1 MERYPFSQLQTRQ
14 QLKLIKLIEMIEGA
28 AKHNLRLAK
37 KDAEEL
43 KRFIH
48 MARAL
53 AWISPNERNYYIS
66 AIDDAINAAETKSEV
81 RG

>member
-1 MERYPFSQLQTRQ
+1 MERYPLSQLQTRQ
-14 QLKLIKLIEMIEGA
+14 QTKLIKLIEMIEGA

-43 KRFIH
+43 KKFVH

-53 AWISPNERNYYIS
+53 AWISPNERNYYIA
-66 AIDDAINAAETKSEV
+66 AIDEAINAAETKSEASV
-81 RG
+81 